1 MNILLSSHAFY
12 PNIGGIETVS
22 MLLAREF
29 VSAGHDVIVVTQTPA
44 GENDVMLPFKVV
56 RRPSPSSL
64 VRLLA
69 WSEVLFQ
76 NNISLRTAWPLVF
89 VPRPWVVVHHIYI
102 PRNRGLSGFK
112 GRLKHFVLH
121 WATNIAVSQAVAKDF
136 DLPVAV
142 IQNPYDDG
150 TFRMMPGIER
160 TRDLIF
166 VGRLIPDKGL
176 PVLLEALKYLQEQGL
191 KPGLTVV
198 GEGPE
203 AGKCRELTER
213 WNLEDQVRFLG
224 AKRGEELA
232 AELNA
237 HRIMV
242 VPSVWNEP
250 FGIVA
255 LEGMACGCVVV
266 GSQGGGLP
274 EAIGP
279 GGLKFPNGDAHA
291 LAEQLYCLL
300 ENRELYTNLHNA
312 SANHLLQHQAKKIA
326 ADYLEIL
333 IKTIV
338 KPSYQNNAI

>member
-1 MNILLSSHAFY
+1 MRILLSSHAFY

-29 VSAGHDVIVVTQTPA
+29 VSAGHDVVVVTQTPA
-44 GENDVMLPFKVV
+44 GENDVTLPFKVV

-64 VRLLA
+64 VRLFA
-69 WSEVLFQ
+69 WSEVLFHS
-76 NNISLRTAWPLVF
+76 NISLRTAWPLVF

-121 WATNIAVSQAVAKDF
+121 WATNIAVSQAVANDF

-142 IQNPYDDG
+142 IQNPYDDS
-150 TFRMMPGIER
+150 TFRIIPGSER

-166 VGRLIPDKGL
+166 VGRLVPEKGL
-176 PVLLEALKYLQEQGL
+176 SVLLEALKYLQEQGL
-191 KPGLTVV
+191 KPGLTVI
-198 GEGPE
+198 GEGPD
-203 AGKCRELTER
+203 AGKCRELTKR
-213 WNLEDQVRFLG
+213 WNLDGQVRFLG

-232 AELNA
+232 AELNI
-237 HRIMV
+237 HRILV
-242 VPSVWNEP
+242 VPSVCNES

-266 GSQGGGLP
+266 GSQGGGLS

-279 GGLKFPNGDAHA
+279 GGLTFPNGDAHT
-291 LAEQLYCLL
+291 LADRLSRLL
-300 ENRELYTNLHNA
+300 CDQELFAELKDH
-312 SANHLLQHQAKKIA
+312 SAEHLNHHKTKKVA
-326 ADYLEIL
+326 YDYLDIL
-333 IKTIV
+333 K
-338 KPSYQNNAI
+338 NAID